1 MTTSSMAQMAK
12 DIASLPPVDEQ
23 FERARQAGIAR
34 AVLENSKRQHWQTS
48 AEARARGDLWLRLRL
63 ILGRKVFLRKE
74 NLLPKEPHKTVE
86 VEMFWCWEHN
96 GVSADY
102 PHGFKGRMDGQ
113 YYFCPVCEKAR
124 LAAFEAKYGDG
135 HFTRAH

>member
-1 MTTSSMAQMAK
+1 MAQMAK

-34 AVLENSKRQHWQTS
+34 EFLKQSKWAHWQTS
-48 AEARARGDLWLRLRL
+48 AEANVRLNLLLRLRL
-63 ILGRKVFLRKE
+63 IFGAKVFLCFE
-74 NLLPKEPHKTVE
+74 SLLPDEPQKKTR
-86 VEMFWCWEHN
+86 VEMFWCFEHG
-96 GVSADY
+96 GVAADY
-102 PHGFKGRMDGQ
+102 PHGVSGRMDGQ
-113 YYFCPVCEKAR
+113 YHFCYVCEKAR